1 MISQTGT
8 EAKRQLAQSPVPSG
22 ECQKFGVTHG
32 KWVKLIL
39 TAAATCYP
47 SVEMVE
53 ETRMVEGREGE
64 NTSSLEQSS
73 PRVIETEPPL
83 PGHSDEPPKG
93 MFAMGVAILW
103 AVLAFAFGFEA
114 VVNINDWL
122 RPAGGTPDAILAGVD
137 LVLCFALGILAVILW
152 KARDW
157 LPKQVADS
165 AIAVSTNPSAW
176 VAVALVILIISALP
190 QLLQPQKA
198 SPTAT
203 KSLAYC

>member
-1 MISQTGT
+1 
-8 EAKRQLAQSPVPSG
+8 
-22 ECQKFGVTHG
+22 
-32 KWVKLIL
+32 
-39 TAAATCYP
+39 
-47 SVEMVE
+47 MVE

-64 NTSSLEQSS
+64 NTSSLEQSP

-137 LVLCFALGILAVILW
+137 LVLCFALGVLAVILW

-157 LPKQVADS
+157 LPKPAE
-165 AIAVSTNPSAW
+165 PE
-176 VAVALVILIISALP
+176 P
-190 QLLQPQKA
+190 KRG
-198 SPTAT
+198 
-203 KSLAYC
+203 